1 MDNDFIVTKM
11 QGYIHRAAQE
21 LSAWLSDLLPK
32 TSDDWWN
39 ECVLDKLSYAQ
50 REIAKEKGFSKL
62 TEFDLAALLRIADKS
77 WYEMRNVAYLPT
89 KERECIRDMMRV
101 RNNWAHLSASI
112 PGKDMIIDD
121 LKTLYQFFEQILI
134 GIPSLPIP
142 TQLTNVFVLYESME
156 KAKEKLKYDLLAAYR
171 RQKKNTTFSRT
182 IANALVVLTQIRK
195 HPGITT
201 EKLSEILELSPR
213 TIQRYIESLRIAGEW
228 ITYNPSKKGWELQ
241 DGKSILFG
249 DFDN

>member
-1 MDNDFIVTKM
+1 MDLNENIIVYGFDDELDFIESIVPWKGTAILDTDCTTDLIAIGCYASITNLSK
-11 QGYIHRAAQE
+11 IKDEE
-21 LSAWLSDLLPK
+21 LQILYDFYL
-32 TSDDWWN
+32 D
-39 ECVLDKLSYAQ
+39 VLDPI
-50 REIAKEKGFSKL
+50 E
-62 TEFDLAALLRIADKS
+62 
-77 WYEMRNVAYLPT
+77 VP
-89 KERECIRDMMRV
+89 
-101 RNNWAHLSASI
+101 
-112 PGKDMIIDD
+112 
-121 LKTLYQFFEQILI
+121 ILI
-134 GIPSLPIP
+134 GIPSLPVP
-142 TQLTNVFVLYESME
+142 MQLSNVFVHYESLE

-195 HPGITT
+195 HPGVTT

>member
-1 MDNDFIVTKM
+1 MDLNENIIVYGFDEELDFIESIVPWKGTAIFDTDCTTDLIAIGCYASITNLSK
-11 QGYIHRAAQE
+11 IKDEE
-21 LSAWLSDLLPK
+21 LQILYDFYL
-32 TSDDWWN
+32 D
-39 ECVLDKLSYAQ
+39 VLDPI
-50 REIAKEKGFSKL
+50 E
-62 TEFDLAALLRIADKS
+62 
-77 WYEMRNVAYLPT
+77 VP
-89 KERECIRDMMRV
+89 
-101 RNNWAHLSASI
+101 
-112 PGKDMIIDD
+112 
-121 LKTLYQFFEQILI
+121 ILI
-134 GIPSLPIP
+134 GIPSLPVP
-142 TQLTNVFVLYESME
+142 MQLSNVFVHYESLE

-195 HPGITT
+195 HPGVTT

>member
-1 MDNDFIVTKM
+1 MNENIIVYGFDEELDFIESIVPWKGTAIFDTDCTTDLIAIWCYASITNLSK
-11 QGYIHRAAQE
+11 IKDKE
-21 LSAWLSDLLPK
+21 LQILYDYYL
-32 TSDDWWN
+32 D
-39 ECVLDKLSYAQ
+39 VLDPI
-50 REIAKEKGFSKL
+50 E
-62 TEFDLAALLRIADKS
+62 
-77 WYEMRNVAYLPT
+77 VP
-89 KERECIRDMMRV
+89 
-101 RNNWAHLSASI
+101 
-112 PGKDMIIDD
+112 
-121 LKTLYQFFEQILI
+121 ILI

>member
-1 MDNDFIVTKM
+1 MNENIIGYGFDEELDFIESIVPWKGTAIFDTDCTTDLIAIGCYASITNLSK
-11 QGYIHRAAQE
+11 IKDKE
-21 LSAWLSDLLPK
+21 LQILYDYYL
-32 TSDDWWN
+32 D
-39 ECVLDKLSYAQ
+39 VLDPI
-50 REIAKEKGFSKL
+50 E
-62 TEFDLAALLRIADKS
+62 
-77 WYEMRNVAYLPT
+77 VP
-89 KERECIRDMMRV
+89 
-101 RNNWAHLSASI
+101 
-112 PGKDMIIDD
+112 
-121 LKTLYQFFEQILI
+121 ILI

-241 DGKSILFG
+241 DVKSILFG

>member
-1 MDNDFIVTKM
+1 MNENIIVYGFDEGLDFIESIVPWKGTAILDTDCATDLIAIGCYASITNLSK
-11 QGYIHRAAQE
+11 IKDEE
-21 LSAWLSDLLPK
+21 LQILYDYYL
-32 TSDDWWN
+32 D
-39 ECVLDKLSYAQ
+39 VLDPI
-50 REIAKEKGFSKL
+50 E
-62 TEFDLAALLRIADKS
+62 
-77 WYEMRNVAYLPT
+77 VP
-89 KERECIRDMMRV
+89 
-101 RNNWAHLSASI
+101 
-112 PGKDMIIDD
+112 
-121 LKTLYQFFEQILI
+121 ILI

-142 TQLTNVFVLYESME
+142 AQLTNVFVLYESME

-195 HPGITT
+195 HPGVTT

>member
-1 MDNDFIVTKM
+1 MDLNENIIVYGFDDELDFIESIVPWKGTAILDTDCTTDLIAIGCYASITNLSK
-11 QGYIHRAAQE
+11 IKDEE
-21 LSAWLSDLLPK
+21 LQILYDFYL
-32 TSDDWWN
+32 D
-39 ECVLDKLSYAQ
+39 VLDPI
-50 REIAKEKGFSKL
+50 E
-62 TEFDLAALLRIADKS
+62 
-77 WYEMRNVAYLPT
+77 VP
-89 KERECIRDMMRV
+89 
-101 RNNWAHLSASI
+101 
-112 PGKDMIIDD
+112 
-121 LKTLYQFFEQILI
+121 ILI
-134 GIPSLPIP
+134 GIPSLPVP
-142 TQLTNVFVLYESME
+142 MQLSNVFVHSESLE

>member
-1 MDNDFIVTKM
+1 M
-11 QGYIHRAAQE
+11 
-21 LSAWLSDLLPK
+21 
-32 TSDDWWN
+32 
-39 ECVLDKLSYAQ
+39 
-50 REIAKEKGFSKL
+50 
-62 TEFDLAALLRIADKS
+62 
-77 WYEMRNVAYLPT
+77 
-89 KERECIRDMMRV
+89 
-101 RNNWAHLSASI
+101 
-112 PGKDMIIDD
+112 
-121 LKTLYQFFEQILI
+121 
-134 GIPSLPIP
+134 
-142 TQLTNVFVLYESME
+142 
-156 KAKEKLKYDLLAAYR
+156 KANTRRQKYDLLAAYR

>member
-1 MDNDFIVTKM
+1 MNGNIIVFGFDEELDFIGAIVPWKGTAILDTDCVTDLIDVGCYASITNLSK
-11 QGYIHRAAQE
+11 IKDEE
-21 LSAWLSDLLPK
+21 LQILYDFYL
-32 TSDDWWN
+32 D
-39 ECVLDKLSYAQ
+39 VLDPI
-50 REIAKEKGFSKL
+50 E
-62 TEFDLAALLRIADKS
+62 
-77 WYEMRNVAYLPT
+77 VP
-89 KERECIRDMMRV
+89 
-101 RNNWAHLSASI
+101 
-112 PGKDMIIDD
+112 
-121 LKTLYQFFEQILI
+121 ILI

-142 TQLTNVFVLYESME
+142 AQLTNVFVLYESME

>member
-1 MDNDFIVTKM
+1 MNENIIVYGFDEELDFIESIVPWKGTAILDTDCTTDLIAIGCYASITNLSK
-11 QGYIHRAAQE
+11 IKDEE
-21 LSAWLSDLLPK
+21 LQILYDFYL
-32 TSDDWWN
+32 D
-39 ECVLDKLSYAQ
+39 VLDPI
-50 REIAKEKGFSKL
+50 E
-62 TEFDLAALLRIADKS
+62 
-77 WYEMRNVAYLPT
+77 VP
-89 KERECIRDMMRV
+89 
-101 RNNWAHLSASI
+101 
-112 PGKDMIIDD
+112 
-121 LKTLYQFFEQILI
+121 ILI
-134 GIPSLPIP
+134 GIPSLPVP
-142 TQLTNVFVLYESME
+142 AQLSNVFLLYESLE

-195 HPGITT
+195 HPGVTT
-201 EKLSEILELSPR
+201 EILSGILELSPR

>member
-1 MDNDFIVTKM
+1 MNENIIVYGFDEELDFIESIVPRKGTAILDTDCTTDLIAIGCYASITNLSK
-11 QGYIHRAAQE
+11 IKDEE
-21 LSAWLSDLLPK
+21 LQILYDFYL
-32 TSDDWWN
+32 D
-39 ECVLDKLSYAQ
+39 VLDPI
-50 REIAKEKGFSKL
+50 E
-62 TEFDLAALLRIADKS
+62 
-77 WYEMRNVAYLPT
+77 VP
-89 KERECIRDMMRV
+89 
-101 RNNWAHLSASI
+101 
-112 PGKDMIIDD
+112 
-121 LKTLYQFFEQILI
+121 ILI
-134 GIPSLPIP
+134 GIPSLPVP
-142 TQLTNVFVLYESME
+142 MQLSNVFVHYESLE

-213 TIQRYIESLRIAGEW
+213 TIQRYIESLRLAGEW

>member
-1 MDNDFIVTKM
+1 MDLNENIIVYGFDEELDFIESIVPWKGTAIFDTDCTTDLIAIGCYASITNLSK
-11 QGYIHRAAQE
+11 IKDKE
-21 LSAWLSDLLPK
+21 LQILYDYYL
-32 TSDDWWN
+32 D
-39 ECVLDKLSYAQ
+39 VLDPI
-50 REIAKEKGFSKL
+50 E
-62 TEFDLAALLRIADKS
+62 
-77 WYEMRNVAYLPT
+77 VP
-89 KERECIRDMMRV
+89 
-101 RNNWAHLSASI
+101 
-112 PGKDMIIDD
+112 
-121 LKTLYQFFEQILI
+121 ILI
-134 GIPSLPIP
+134 GIPSLPVP
-142 TQLTNVFVLYESME
+142 MQLSNVFVHYESLE

-195 HPGITT
+195 HPGVTT
-201 EKLSEILELSPR
+201 EILSEILELSPR

>member
-1 MDNDFIVTKM
+1 MDLNENIIVYGFDDELDFIESIVPWKGTAILDTDCTTDLIAIGCYASITNLSK
-11 QGYIHRAAQE
+11 IKDEE
-21 LSAWLSDLLPK
+21 LQILYDFYL
-32 TSDDWWN
+32 D
-39 ECVLDKLSYAQ
+39 VLDPI
-50 REIAKEKGFSKL
+50 E
-62 TEFDLAALLRIADKS
+62 
-77 WYEMRNVAYLPT
+77 VP
-89 KERECIRDMMRV
+89 
-101 RNNWAHLSASI
+101 
-112 PGKDMIIDD
+112 
-121 LKTLYQFFEQILI
+121 ILI
-134 GIPSLPIP
+134 GIPSLPVP
-142 TQLTNVFVLYESME
+142 MQLSNVFVHYESLE
-156 KAKEKLKYDLLAAYR
+156 KAKEKLEYDLLAAYR

-195 HPGITT
+195 HPGVTT

>member
-1 MDNDFIVTKM
+1 MDLNENIIVYGFDEELDFIESIVPRKGTAILDTDCTTDLIAIGCYASITNLSK
-11 QGYIHRAAQE
+11 IEDEE
-21 LSAWLSDLLPK
+21 LQILYDFYL
-32 TSDDWWN
+32 D
-39 ECVLDKLSYAQ
+39 VLDPI
-50 REIAKEKGFSKL
+50 E
-62 TEFDLAALLRIADKS
+62 
-77 WYEMRNVAYLPT
+77 VP
-89 KERECIRDMMRV
+89 
-101 RNNWAHLSASI
+101 
-112 PGKDMIIDD
+112 
-121 LKTLYQFFEQILI
+121 ILI
-134 GIPSLPIP
+134 GIPSLPVP
-142 TQLTNVFVLYESME
+142 TQLSNVFVLYESFE

-195 HPGITT
+195 HPGVTT

>member
-1 MDNDFIVTKM
+1 MDLNENIIVYGFDEELDFIESIVPWKGTAILDTDCTTDLIAIGCYASITNLSK
-11 QGYIHRAAQE
+11 INDEE
-21 LSAWLSDLLPK
+21 LQILYDYYL
-32 TSDDWWN
+32 D
-39 ECVLDKLSYAQ
+39 VLDPI
-50 REIAKEKGFSKL
+50 E
-62 TEFDLAALLRIADKS
+62 
-77 WYEMRNVAYLPT
+77 VP
-89 KERECIRDMMRV
+89 
-101 RNNWAHLSASI
+101 
-112 PGKDMIIDD
+112 
-121 LKTLYQFFEQILI
+121 ILI
-134 GIPSLPIP
+134 GNPSLPIP
-142 TQLTNVFVLYESME
+142 AQLSNVFVHYESLE

-195 HPGITT
+195 HPGVTT

>member
-1 MDNDFIVTKM
+1 MDLNENIIVYGFDEELDFIESIVPWKGTAIFDTDCTTDLIAIGCYASITNLSK
-11 QGYIHRAAQE
+11 IKDEE
-21 LSAWLSDLLPK
+21 LQILYDFYL
-32 TSDDWWN
+32 D
-39 ECVLDKLSYAQ
+39 VLDPI
-50 REIAKEKGFSKL
+50 E
-62 TEFDLAALLRIADKS
+62 
-77 WYEMRNVAYLPT
+77 VP
-89 KERECIRDMMRV
+89 
-101 RNNWAHLSASI
+101 
-112 PGKDMIIDD
+112 
-121 LKTLYQFFEQILI
+121 ILI
-134 GIPSLPIP
+134 GIPSLPVP
-142 TQLTNVFVLYESME
+142 AQLSNVFLLYESLE

-195 HPGITT
+195 HPGVTT

>member
-1 MDNDFIVTKM
+1 MDLNENIIVYGFDEELDFIESIVPWKGTAILDTDCTTDLIAIGCYASITNLSK
-11 QGYIHRAAQE
+11 IKDEE
-21 LSAWLSDLLPK
+21 LQTLYDFYL
-32 TSDDWWN
+32 D
-39 ECVLDKLSYAQ
+39 VLDPI
-50 REIAKEKGFSKL
+50 E
-62 TEFDLAALLRIADKS
+62 
-77 WYEMRNVAYLPT
+77 VP
-89 KERECIRDMMRV
+89 
-101 RNNWAHLSASI
+101 
-112 PGKDMIIDD
+112 
-121 LKTLYQFFEQILI
+121 ILI
-134 GIPSLPIP
+134 GIPSLPVP
-142 TQLTNVFVLYESME
+142 MQLSNVFVPYESLE

-195 HPGITT
+195 HPGVTT

>member
-1 MDNDFIVTKM
+1 MNENIIVYGFDEELDFIESIVPRKGTAILDTDCTTDLIAIGCYASITNLSK
-11 QGYIHRAAQE
+11 IKDEE
-21 LSAWLSDLLPK
+21 LQILYDFYL
-32 TSDDWWN
+32 D
-39 ECVLDKLSYAQ
+39 VLDPI
-50 REIAKEKGFSKL
+50 E
-62 TEFDLAALLRIADKS
+62 
-77 WYEMRNVAYLPT
+77 VP
-89 KERECIRDMMRV
+89 
-101 RNNWAHLSASI
+101 
-112 PGKDMIIDD
+112 
-121 LKTLYQFFEQILI
+121 ILI
-134 GIPSLPIP
+134 GIPSLPVP
-142 TQLTNVFVLYESME
+142 MQLSNVFVHYESLE

-195 HPGITT
+195 HPGVTT

>member
-1 MDNDFIVTKM
+1 MDLNENIIVYGFDDELDFIESIVPWKGTAILDTDCTTDLIAIGCYASITNLSK
-11 QGYIHRAAQE
+11 IKDEE
-21 LSAWLSDLLPK
+21 LQILYDFYL
-32 TSDDWWN
+32 D
-39 ECVLDKLSYAQ
+39 VLDPI
-50 REIAKEKGFSKL
+50 E
-62 TEFDLAALLRIADKS
+62 
-77 WYEMRNVAYLPT
+77 VP
-89 KERECIRDMMRV
+89 
-101 RNNWAHLSASI
+101 
-112 PGKDMIIDD
+112 
-121 LKTLYQFFEQILI
+121 ILI
-134 GIPSLPIP
+134 GIPSLPVP
-142 TQLTNVFVLYESME
+142 MQLSNVFVHYESLE

-195 HPGITT
+195 HPGVTT

-228 ITYNPSKKGWELQ
+228 ITYNPSKQGWELQ

>member
-1 MDNDFIVTKM
+1 MNENIIVYGFDEELDFIESIVPRKGTAILDTDCTTDLIAIGCYASITNLAK
-11 QGYIHRAAQE
+11 IKDEE
-21 LSAWLSDLLPK
+21 LQILYDFYL
-32 TSDDWWN
+32 D
-39 ECVLDKLSYAQ
+39 VLDPI
-50 REIAKEKGFSKL
+50 E
-62 TEFDLAALLRIADKS
+62 
-77 WYEMRNVAYLPT
+77 VP
-89 KERECIRDMMRV
+89 
-101 RNNWAHLSASI
+101 
-112 PGKDMIIDD
+112 
-121 LKTLYQFFEQILI
+121 ILI
-134 GIPSLPIP
+134 GIPSLPVP
-142 TQLTNVFVLYESME
+142 AQLSNVFLLYESLE

-195 HPGITT
+195 HPGVTT
-201 EKLSEILELSPR
+201 EILSEILELSPR

>member
-1 MDNDFIVTKM
+1 MDLNENIIVYGFDEELDFIESIVPWKGTAIFDTDCTTDLIAIGCYASITNLAK
-11 QGYIHRAAQE
+11 IEDEE
-21 LSAWLSDLLPK
+21 LQILYDFYL
-32 TSDDWWN
+32 D
-39 ECVLDKLSYAQ
+39 VLDPI
-50 REIAKEKGFSKL
+50 E
-62 TEFDLAALLRIADKS
+62 
-77 WYEMRNVAYLPT
+77 VP
-89 KERECIRDMMRV
+89 
-101 RNNWAHLSASI
+101 
-112 PGKDMIIDD
+112 
-121 LKTLYQFFEQILI
+121 ILI
-134 GIPSLPIP
+134 GIPSLPVP
-142 TQLTNVFVLYESME
+142 TQLSNVFVLYESFE

-195 HPGITT
+195 HPGVTT